1 MATSTGG
8 DIASLVAF
16 ILSKQHGGNYW
27 REKIARHDGL
37 HAVTLSEV
45 HLNYISSHP
54 LVALFAGSDIALGEC
69 CMSSALLFV
78 SSSPG

>member
-8 DIASLVAF
+8 DIVAF
-16 ILSKQHGGNYW
+16 ILSKQHGGNYF
-27 REKIARHDGL
+27 EKIARHDGL

-45 HLNYISSHP
+45 HLNYILSHP
-54 LVALFAGSDIALGEC
+54 LVALFAGSGIAPGEC